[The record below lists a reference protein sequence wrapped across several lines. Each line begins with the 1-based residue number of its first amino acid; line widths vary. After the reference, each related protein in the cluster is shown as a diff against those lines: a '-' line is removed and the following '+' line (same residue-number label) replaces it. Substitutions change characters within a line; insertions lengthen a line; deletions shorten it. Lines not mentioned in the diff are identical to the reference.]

1 MRAILWHG
9 IAHVSTHYHPGG
21 SVLAIA
27 TDMGDAHELI
37 LESIGAHCEA
47 LTVEPTRVW
56 TVDES
61 SAREL
66 FIFPDAGC
74 C

>member
-1 MRAILWHG
+1 MMALLWHD
-9 IAHVSTHYHPGG
+9 IPHVSTHYHPGG
-21 SVLAIA
+21 SLLVIA
-27 TDMGDAHELI
+27 TCLADAHNQI

-56 TVDES
+56 PVTDD

-66 FIFPDAGC
+66 FVFPDAGC

>member
-1 MRAILWHG
+1 MMAFLWHA
-9 IAHVSTHYHPGG
+9 IPHVSTHYHPGG
-21 SVLAIA
+21 SLLVIAVNLA
-27 TDMGDAHELI
+27 DAHNQI
-37 LESIGAHCEA
+37 LETIGAHCEA

-56 TVDES
+56 TVGDS
-61 SAREL
+61 SAREV